1 MHNNYY
7 KNIKLLQ
14 KMRMLV
20 KMIGRNKFKNG
31 NIGWENNLWIIIKH
45 IKQML
50 YILSKLGNQ
59 KMVDLLYGLD

>member
-14 KMRMLV
+14 KMTKLV

-31 NIGWENNLWIIIKH
+31 NIGWENNL
-45 IKQML
+45 
-50 YILSKLGNQ
+50 
-59 KMVDLLYGLD
+59 